1 MGTMPALDREGESF
15 SMHKRISGLVFAGL
29 LFLMGMPASAEVA
42 GSMVIAGHGP
52 EQRMMES
59 LARAFEKANPRA
71 YLDVVWDDN
80 SKPVEMVKAKQA
92 QIEAAK
98 HLGVKPSTVQRWIR
112 KGCPVQSLG
121 AVGRNKGSLVN
132 LDEVNRW
139 RSRRCGATSVQ
150 RDNESILAMIETA
163 LVDTLKRDQA
173 HERVEIHR
181 GLASGLLALAYQRIW
196 QNLTRRS
203 LDEFVLPPEIA
214 QLCVIW
220 LEYIETRHTTYRR

>member
-1 MGTMPALDREGESF
+1 MRRPLNGTDDERRGDRFCEFRGRPGCRVVLGRA
-15 SMHKRISGLVFAGL
+15 MNAGISTT
-29 LFLMGMPASAEVA
+29 
-42 GSMVIAGHGP
+42 
-52 EQRMMES
+52 
-59 LARAFEKANPRA
+59 
-71 YLDVVWDDN
+71 
-80 SKPVEMVKAKQA
+80 
-92 QIEAAK
+92 EAAK

-220 LEYIETRHTTYRR
+220 LDYIETRHTTYRR